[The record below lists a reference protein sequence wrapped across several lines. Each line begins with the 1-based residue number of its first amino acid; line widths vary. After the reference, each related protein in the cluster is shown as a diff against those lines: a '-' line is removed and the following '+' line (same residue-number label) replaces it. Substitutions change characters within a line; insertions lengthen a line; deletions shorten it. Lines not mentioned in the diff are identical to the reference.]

1 MCQINVWIKKIYRW
15 LKSIV
20 FKHKIPT
27 DMEILI
33 TIYTEYLGDFLN
45 FNTENKNREE
55 KIYIPIDIKKI
66 AKTLK
71 TDEELIFGRIYHYLN
86 KKHSYDKTPLFEIS
100 MGKDRHVIQF
110 PLMVS
115 ILADL
120 LADHKRFK
128 TSIWLSIGALILSVI
143 SIIVSLA

>member
-1 MCQINVWIKKIYRW
+1 
-15 LKSIV
+15 
-20 FKHKIPT
+20 
-27 DMEILI
+27 MEILD
-33 TIYTEYLGDFLN
+33 TIYIVYLDDFLN
-45 FNTENKNREE
+45 FSTENKTREE

-66 AKTLK
+66 AKILK

-86 KKHSYDKTPLFEIS
+86 KKHSYDKAPLFEIT

-115 ILADL
+115 ILAEL
-120 LADHKRFK
+120 LTDHRRFK

>member
-143 SIIVSLA
+143 

>member
-143 SIIVSLA
+143 SIIVSL

>member
-1 MCQINVWIKKIYRW
+1 
-15 LKSIV
+15 
-20 FKHKIPT
+20 
-27 DMEILI
+27 MEILI